1 MSRRGAA
8 SMYEKAAMGA
18 LELARHHYA
27 NKEYKEAA
35 ALFHKP
41 LLGK

>member
-1 MSRRGAA
+1 
-8 SMYEKAAMGA
+8 MYEKAAMGA